1 MPTKKIIVN
10 LTMKNAILILASL
23 FITFFAQ
30 AQVSADVQKSLND
43 EVLEPNSIYEIR
55 YWQDLSR
62 PGNADIFLDTMKY
75 QRGND
80 RAGFAYSNAECVS
93 FHCKE
98 TDDMV
103 YSLVPKFSG
112 TQDEWTIKEKF
123 IRKLQSTPVPF
134 RSMQRSIHMVYV
146 ADKGTEMSGYGDY
159 SMVSKEFGVVS
170 RWNGDGEFYQL
181 LRIDVYETDSNT
193 NPRLQQEIDLL
204 PLHDQMMQKGAYRLR
219 K

>member
-1 MPTKKIIVN
+1 
-10 LTMKNAILILASL
+10 MKNTFLIILTLL
-23 FITFFAQ
+23 FTFSANAQ
-30 AQVSADVQKSLND
+30 ISSDVQDALNND
-43 EVLEPNSIYEIR
+43 VLEPNSIYEIR
-55 YWQDLSR
+55 YWQDLTR

-80 RAGFAYSNAECVS
+80 RAGFTYSNAECVS

-103 YSLVPKFSG
+103 YSLVPKFNG
-112 TQDEWTIKEKF
+112 TQEEWTIKEKF
-123 IRKLQSTPVPF
+123 IRKIQTTNVPF
-134 RSMQRSIHMVYV
+134 RSMGRNIHMVYV

-181 LRIDVYETDSNT
+181 LRIDVYETDSGS
-193 NPRLQQEIDLL
+193 RASLRQEIDLL
-204 PLHDQMMQKGAYRLR
+204 PLHDQMMQRGAYRLQ